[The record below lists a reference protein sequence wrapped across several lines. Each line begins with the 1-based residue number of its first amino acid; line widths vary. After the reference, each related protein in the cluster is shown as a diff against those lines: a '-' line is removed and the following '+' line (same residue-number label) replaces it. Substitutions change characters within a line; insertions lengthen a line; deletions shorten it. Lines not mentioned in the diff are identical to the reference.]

1 VRVIL
6 GKKYL
11 NALND
16 VRKKPRARGCG
27 KADLKKRRDEKRRT
41 TGREEQLVVVVVVFD
56 ETVVFVWRNG
66 TLRESVF
73 DELFASVLRRR

>member
-1 VRVIL
+1 MEKTCHFR
-6 GKKYL
+6 GK
-11 NALND
+11 NIST
-16 VRKKPRARGCG
+16 RQKKAARSCG